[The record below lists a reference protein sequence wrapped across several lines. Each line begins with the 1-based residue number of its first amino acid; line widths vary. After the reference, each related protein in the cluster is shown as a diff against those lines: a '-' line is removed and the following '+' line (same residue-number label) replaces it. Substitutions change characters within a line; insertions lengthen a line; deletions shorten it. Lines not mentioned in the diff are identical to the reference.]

1 MLHHPLTHSNSAVT
15 HYIECAGIRRL
26 YCMRLYFKYDCVVS
40 LLELQRAQFMVKYN
54 SICCYQTKGSDL
66 KAVINFN
73 HTSF

>member
-1 MLHHPLTHSNSAVT
+1 
-15 HYIECAGIRRL
+15 
-26 YCMRLYFKYDCVVS
+26 MRLYFKYDCVVS